1 MKFFYPL
8 LLAIQFLTQ
17 IPVKLK
23 QSYDERE
30 VGASLLYYPLVGLL
44 LGVLLTGLH
53 RLLDGAPVLL
63 QAALLLAAWVL
74 ITGALHLDGLADSV
88 DAWLGG
94 IGNRERTLAIMKDP
108 CAGPAAVVAVVLV
121 LLLKFSA
128 LASLKQSGDD
138 WALLWPLLLARSAM
152 PLLFLTT
159 PYVRPGGLGAALAQH
174 APRRAVSLM
183 LLATLLCVVAVLGM
197 RGILLVLGCFIV
209 FWLLRRMMMA
219 RLGGTTGDTA
229 GALLEVLETAVLIL
243 WVLMN
248 TRDYFLN
255 GWAG

>member
-1 MKFFYPL
+1 MKLFYPL

-17 IPVKLK
+17 IPVRLK
-23 QSYDERE
+23 QTYGERE

-44 LGVLLTGLH
+44 LGALLAGLNS
-53 RLLDGAPVLL
+53 LLHGVPVLL
-63 QAALLLAAWVL
+63 HAALLLAAWVGV
-74 ITGALHLDGLADSV
+74 TGALHLDGLADSA

-108 CAGPAAVVAVVLV
+108 YAGPVAVVAVVLL

-128 LASLKQSGDD
+128 LAALMQCDNV
-138 WALLWPLLLARSAM
+138 WALLWPLLLARSAV

-159 PYVRPGGLGAALAQH
+159 PYVRPGGLGDALAKYVSRH
-174 APRRAVSLM
+174 AMILV
-183 LLATLLCVVAVLGM
+183 LLATLMGILAVLGM
-197 RGILLVLGCFIV
+197 RGIWLVLGCLAV

-229 GALLEVLETAVLIL
+229 GALLELMETAALIL
-243 WVLMN
+243 WVLM
-248 TRDYFLN
+248 DS
-255 GWAG
+255 ACS

>member
-1 MKFFYPL
+1 MKPFYPL

-17 IPVKLK
+17 IPVRLK
-23 QSYDERE
+23 QPYSEHE

-44 LGVLLTGLH
+44 LGTLLAGLH
-53 RLLDGAPVLL
+53 SLLHGVPVLL
-63 QAALLLAAWVL
+63 HAALLLAAWVAM
-74 ITGALHLDGLADSV
+74 TGALHLDGLADSA

-108 CAGPAAVVAVVLV
+108 YAGPAAVVVVVLV

-128 LASLKQSGDD
+128 LVGLMQCGNS
-138 WALLWPLLLARSAM
+138 WALLWPLLLARTAM

-159 PYVRPGGLGAALAQH
+159 PYARPGGLGEALAKH
-174 APRRAVSLM
+174 APRRAVM
-183 LLATLLCVVAVLGM
+183 LVLLVTLLIVFAVLGV
-197 RGILLVLGCFIV
+197 RGAGLVLGCLAV

-229 GALLEVLETAVLIL
+229 GALIELLETAALIL
-243 WVLMN
+243 WVLLD
-248 TRDYFLN
+248 TQ
-255 GWAG
+255 ACS